1 MSAQRRAVT
10 DEQKSARRRLLIHS
24 AWSLFQAQDYATIS
38 MADVARASGLA
49 KGTLYLYFTTKE
61 GLFLAVLAEQCATW
75 FDAIDTA
82 LDEGQVRRPDQ
93 LVSLLV
99 DSLATRPHLVRLFA
113 LAHVVLEQN
122 IDYGAAYA
130 YKRMLQTRLAAT
142 GRRLEAQFGWLQAGQ
157 GAQFLL
163 RAYALV
169 IGLESL
175 AHPAPI
181 VAKVLAQ
188 EAELAGFQV
197 DFATEF
203 AALLRGLVLAY
214 ATPDGSSTGGAA

>member
-1 MSAQRRAVT
+1 MSAKRRAVT
-10 DEQKSARRRLLIHS
+10 DEQKSARRNVLIQS
-24 AWSLFQAQDYATIS
+24 AWALFQTQDYATIS

-61 GLFLAVLAEQCATW
+61 GLFLAVLEEQFMAW
-75 FDAIDTA
+75 FDVIDAA
-82 LDEGQVRRPDQ
+82 LDRPAPLSDDQ
-93 LVSLLV
+93 WVDLLV
-99 DSLATRPHLVRLFA
+99 DSLATRPHFVRLFA

-122 IDYGAAYA
+122 IDYGAAFA
-130 YKRMLQTRLAAT
+130 YKQLLQARMAAT
-142 GRRLEAQFGWLQAGQ
+142 GQRLEARFAWLQTGQ

-181 VAKVLAQ
+181 VVKVLEQ
-188 EAELAGFQV
+188 ESTLAGFQV
-197 DFATEF
+197 DFATDF
-203 AALLRGLVLAY
+203 AALLRGLILAY
-214 ATPDGSSTGGAA
+214 SPPDRASTGGAV